1 MDPLS
6 ITASIVGITMAA
18 LQSTQFLTKTIDNIR
33 GAPATVTSIST
44 DLRAVQPTL
53 QSLARASQDSSSPI
67 ILGEQIKHAVEN
79 CDIACRAFQTQM
91 FWMVRWKVGL
101 FGLERIKTF
110 REQLGDCKSTLTV
123 ALSTAT
129 TLTMSRQ
136 ENVMQEMK
144 DMMLKY
150 HEGVVRQQI
159 TQANTETA
167 EVECSMQQLTAR
179 GGELS
184 PVLQDQ
190 ESEQTRQKVL
200 QELGQQQVAINIL
213 KEICEEALSHTVFE
227 RTGQK
232 IKGVKATNNSSAL
245 AGFIN
250 TSGEESRIDQDI
262 LDVTADN
269 WSIAAAG
276 VIKNMDFKD
285 MRAGG
290 PG

>member
-1 MDPLS
+1 
-6 ITASIVGITMAA
+6 
-18 LQSTQFLTKTIDNIR
+18 
-33 GAPATVTSIST
+33 
-44 DLRAVQPTL
+44 
-53 QSLARASQDSSSPI
+53 
-67 ILGEQIKHAVEN
+67 
-79 CDIACRAFQTQM
+79 
-91 FWMVRWKVGL
+91 
-101 FGLERIKTF
+101 
-110 REQLGDCKSTLTV
+110 
-123 ALSTAT
+123 
-129 TLTMSRQ
+129 MSRQ

-184 PVLQDQ
+184 LVLQDQ
-190 ESEQTRQKVL
+190 DSEQSRQKVL

-213 KEICEEALSHTVFE
+213 KDICEEALSHTVFE

-250 TSGEESRIDQDI
+250 TSGEESRIYQDI
-262 LDVTADN
+262 SDVTADN
-269 WSIAAAG
+269 WSISAAG
-276 VIKNMDFKD
+276 VIKNMDFRD
-285 MRAGG
+285 MRPGG

>member
-1 MDPLS
+1 
-6 ITASIVGITMAA
+6 
-18 LQSTQFLTKTIDNIR
+18 
-33 GAPATVTSIST
+33 
-44 DLRAVQPTL
+44 
-53 QSLARASQDSSSPI
+53 
-67 ILGEQIKHAVEN
+67 
-79 CDIACRAFQTQM
+79 
-91 FWMVRWKVGL
+91 
-101 FGLERIKTF
+101 
-110 REQLGDCKSTLTV
+110 
-123 ALSTAT
+123 
-129 TLTMSRQ
+129 MSRQ

-184 PVLQDQ
+184 LVLQDQ
-190 ESEQTRQKVL
+190 DSEQSRQKVL

-213 KEICEEALSHTVFE
+213 KDICEEALSHTVFE

-245 AGFIN
+245 AEFIN
-250 TSGEESRIDQDI
+250 TSGEESRIYQDI
-262 LDVTADN
+262 SDVTADN
-269 WSIAAAG
+269 WSISAAG
-276 VIKNMDFKD
+276 VIKNMDFRD
-285 MRAGG
+285 MRPGG

>member
-1 MDPLS
+1 
-6 ITASIVGITMAA
+6 
-18 LQSTQFLTKTIDNIR
+18 
-33 GAPATVTSIST
+33 
-44 DLRAVQPTL
+44 
-53 QSLARASQDSSSPI
+53 
-67 ILGEQIKHAVEN
+67 
-79 CDIACRAFQTQM
+79 
-91 FWMVRWKVGL
+91 
-101 FGLERIKTF
+101 
-110 REQLGDCKSTLTV
+110 
-123 ALSTAT
+123 
-129 TLTMSRQ
+129 MSRQ

-167 EVECSMQQLTAR
+167 EVQRSMQQLTAR
-179 GGELS
+179 SGELS
-184 PVLQDQ
+184 LVLQDQ
-190 ESEQTRQKVL
+190 ESEQSRQKVL

-213 KEICEEALSHTVFE
+213 KEICEEALSRTVFE

-262 LDVTADN
+262 SDITADN